1 MAVVSAC
8 VGLAAAMLSL
18 GAYRLAFG
26 AAGVV
31 LDARPA
37 GVALAI
43 LALGLGAAGLRSSQG
58 RSSRGRRAAG
68 ATAVVLAVVVGLLLV
83 RDLLFAYRVERV
95 GFSNAAISLS
105 GTLYLPRSGAA
116 PLSAVVIT
124 HGAGEETRDEG
135 SFYARAFARNGI
147 AALAYDKRGSGESSG
162 DVTSATYQDFAEDA
176 LAAARFL
183 ASRPEIDSELIG
195 FKGTSE
201 GSWVVPIAAAAREDT
216 AFVILISATAQ
227 TPAEQ
232 VRYEVGQRVLRAGFD
247 ERSAAKAS
255 ELYGRLSQFER
266 TGEGREELDA
276 ALRRFATEP
285 WFAATEILPARL
297 PPYEEVQRLDWF
309 PAWRSRMDFDAE
321 PYWQSVN
328 CPVLLLLG
336 GKDPKMSSEA
346 AAASIRE
353 ALVSGGNSDLTV
365 RVFPKGEH
373 GLVEWYLPGRLPPP
387 RFPKGYPDM
396 MARWVLDSLEEG
408 P

>member
-1 MAVVSAC
+1 M
-8 VGLAAAMLSL
+8 
-18 GAYRLAFG
+18 
-26 AAGVV
+26 
-31 LDARPA
+31 
-37 GVALAI
+37 
-43 LALGLGAAGLRSSQG
+43 
-58 RSSRGRRAAG
+58 
-68 ATAVVLAVVVGLLLV
+68 
-83 RDLLFAYRVERV
+83 
-95 GFSNAAISLS
+95 
-105 GTLYLPRSGAA
+105 
-116 PLSAVVIT
+116 VIT

-135 SFYARAFARNGI
+135 SFYARMFARNGI

-183 ASRPEIDSELIG
+183 ARRPEIDSQLIG

-201 GSWVVPIAAAAREDT
+201 GGWVVPIAAAAREDT

-247 ERSAAKAS
+247 EQLAAKAS

-276 ALRRFATEP
+276 TLRQFAAEP
-285 WFAATEILPARL
+285 WFAATEILPERL
-297 PPYEEVQRLDWF
+297 PPYEEVQQLDWF
-309 PAWRSRMDFDAE
+309 PAWRSRMDFDAG
-321 PYWQSVN
+321 PYLQRVD

-336 GKDPKMSSEA
+336 GKDPKMSSEE

-353 ALVSGGNSDLTV
+353 ALASGGNSDLTV
-365 RVFPKGEH
+365 RVFPRGEH

-387 RFPKGYPDM
+387 RFPDSYPDM
-396 MARWVLDSLEEG
+396 MARWVLDSLEER